1 MSCPSSIRC
10 QDSNPRPLKHESSP
24 ITTRLNL
31 YSVFGLAGNATEII
45 YANWYSNAMAGVFA
59 LGSYSPSSKEW
70 KEAHAKA
77 RYVLMQVT
85 ITYLQTRVTR
95 LGYF

>member
-1 MSCPSSIRC
+1 M
-10 QDSNPRPLKHESSP
+10 E
-24 ITTRLNL
+24 LNL